1 MSRKLVLQIANNQL
15 AEAKETLHEEL
26 AAVVDAKLHEKKKMI
41 AASSVNENRYKQ
53 QDRKNPKGLAEGKNP
68 DRNLSDAGKEYNIHK
83 LRVSASDED
92 PAMSGTLE
100 RIARAREIAMKKK
113 ALKEAK
119 MSAKD
124 AANIAVKMVTD
135 RTKKNEKAR
144 LKRKAAGYPDRMTYT
159 GGITP
164 AGTDVT
170 NKETYAQFLDRKKAH
185 K

>member
-1 MSRKLVLQIANNQL
+1 MSHKLVLQIANNQL
-15 AEAKETLHEEL
+15 AEATETLHEEL

-113 ALKEAK
+113 ALKEA
-119 MSAKD
+119 MSAKE
-124 AANIAVKMVTD
+124 AAAKAEKLVYS
-135 RTKKNEKAR
+135 RTKENEKTRRAR
-144 LKRKAAGYPDRMTYT
+144 NNKGRGSDTEVLTPSGTETKAKTSFERWLN
-159 GGITP
+159 
-164 AGTDVT
+164 
-170 NKETYAQFLDRKKAH
+170 NKGKK
-185 K
+185 